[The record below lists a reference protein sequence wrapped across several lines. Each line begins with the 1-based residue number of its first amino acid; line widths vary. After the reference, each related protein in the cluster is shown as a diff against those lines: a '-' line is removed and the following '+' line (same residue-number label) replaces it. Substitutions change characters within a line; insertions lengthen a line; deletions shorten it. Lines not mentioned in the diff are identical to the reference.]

1 MQRVMVDRADFHY
14 IARLVPVSQPVDHY
28 SLQISS
34 RWLQAKNPDEERIK
48 LEVLLDL
55 EGVNALR
62 SLINEVLP

>member
-1 MQRVMVDRADFHY
+1 
-14 IARLVPVSQPVDHY
+14 LVPVSQPVDHY

-55 EGVNALR
+55 EGMNALR